1 MVQGGVN
8 VKQASLMEYGVITTA
23 VPQQNA
29 PSRDLNL
36 RELTAVIVEFEPATY
51 ECCSLCNRWAVLHF
65 CLEYLDGEGDIVLW
79 GHICEQCRNRVMAEK
94 GDS

>member
-8 VKQASLMEYGVITTA
+8 VKQASLMEYGVA
-23 VPQQNA
+23 AA
-29 PSRDLNL
+29 PVTILSRV
-36 RELTAVIVEFEPATY
+36 EETEPSKLTAVIVEFEPATY